1 MKKLQKNG
9 IIDLGKYSSLFSLSM
24 ALLLFGVLFKIQ
36 HWPSANILIVSG
48 YGIAFLTFLYKILKS
63 QKVKPIDVIAA
74 TGIGLLLTQKLFH
87 FFEIPHFGTLRFI
100 LIMFGG
106 AYLMVKFVQLLR
118 NKKAK
123 VPSLVLFIS
132 TLGALLM
139 MVGAFLKMQHLLG
152 AGVMIVLGMAIR
164 AFSFIYPRT
173 T

>member
-48 YGIAFLTFLYKILKS
+48 YGIAFLTFLYKILRS
-63 QKVKPIDVIAA
+63 QKINPIDIIA
-74 TGIGLLLTQKLFH
+74 TIGIGILLAQKLFH
-87 FFEIPHFGTLRFI
+87 FFEIPHFGTVRFI
-100 LIMFGG
+100 LIMLGG
-106 AYLMVKFVQLLR
+106 TFLTVKFVQLLR
-118 NKKAK
+118 NKKTN

-139 MVGAFLKMQHLLG
+139 IVGAFLKMQHLLG
-152 AGVMIVLGMAIR
+152 AGVMIVLGMAIC